1 MEVPVIPIE
10 EALTIINRHEL
21 PMATESVGLSEALD
35 RIITEDITAPEPLP
49 RYTNSA
55 MDGFAVVWN
64 DVEVKSEETLP
75 SLTVVGESRAGE
87 PYHDTVRTG
96 ETVRISTGAML
107 PDGAD
112 TVIPMEDVDDSGETI
127 IIRSATGKHQHVRF
141 EGEEIR
147 TGDIILE
154 SGVRL
159 TPSSLGLMASLGV
172 RNVTVSIPP
181 AVGIVVTGHELA
193 KAGDVIEP
201 WQVRD
206 SNALMLDAA
215 IVKAGGRVTCMN
227 RCGDELKETETAILK
242 AADLSQIVIVS
253 GGVSVGPHDLVK
265 QAAGNAGFEELFW
278 RVRQKP
284 GKPMFFA
291 RRDDQLL
298 FGLPGNPLAVLNCFA
313 YYIHP
318 LLQRMQGRPFSWETL
333 SGTIDTPYE
342 NSANRS
348 FFLRVAVNRE
358 HPGPATITPLG
369 KQGSHMLSSMTEADG
384 FLLIDQGQALKAG
397 DEVVVNLYPWRA

>member
-1 MEVPVIPIE
+1 MIPIK
-10 EALTIINRHEL
+10 EALTIISRHEL
-21 PMATESVGLSEALD
+21 PVATESVRVSEALD
-35 RIITEDITAPEPLP
+35 RIIIEDITAPEPLP

-55 MDGFAVVWN
+55 MDGFAVLWN
-64 DVEVKSEETLP
+64 DVEMMSGESPPT
-75 SLTVVGESRAGE
+75 LTVVGESRAGE
-87 PYHDTVRTG
+87 PYHDMLHAG

-112 TVIPMEDVDDSGETI
+112 TVIPMEDVDDSDETV
-127 IIRSATGKHQHVRF
+127 IIRSATGKHQHIRF

-147 TGDIILE
+147 TGDIILK

-159 TPSSLGLMASLGV
+159 TPSSLGLLASLGV

-193 KAGDVIEP
+193 EAGDVIKP
-201 WQVRD
+201 WQIRD

-215 IVKAGGRVTCMN
+215 IVKAGGRVACVS
-227 RCGDELKETETAILK
+227 RCGDELKETETAILR
-242 AADLSQIVIVS
+242 AADSSQIVIVS

-291 RRDDQLL
+291 RRDDHLL
-298 FGLPGNPLAVLNCFA
+298 FGLPGNPVALLNCFA

-333 SGTIDTPYE
+333 SGTIDSPYE
-342 NSANRS
+342 NRANRS
-348 FFLRVAVNRE
+348 FFLRVAVSRD
-358 HPGPATITPLG
+358 HPGPTTITPLG

-384 FLLIDQGQALKAG
+384 FLLIEEGQTLEAG
-397 DEVVVNLYPWRA
+397 DAVVVHIYPWRA

>member
-1 MEVPVIPIE
+1 MISIE
-10 EALTIINRHEL
+10 EALTIISRHEL
-21 PMATESVGLSEALD
+21 PMVTESVKLSEALD
-35 RIITEDITAPEPLP
+35 RVITDDIMAPEPLP

-55 MDGFAVVWN
+55 MDGFAVLWN
-64 DVEVKSEETLP
+64 DVKAGSEDAPP
-75 SLTVVGESRAGE
+75 SLSVVGESRAGE
-87 PYHDTVRTG
+87 PYHDTVHTG

-112 TVIPMEDVDDSGETI
+112 SVIPMEDVDDSGETI
-127 IIRSATGKHQHVRF
+127 SIRSVTGKNQHIRF

-147 TGDIILE
+147 TGDTVLE

-172 RNVTVSIPP
+172 RNVMVSIPP

-193 KAGDVIEP
+193 EAGDVIEP

-215 IVKAGGRVTCMN
+215 IVKAGGRVTCMS
-227 RCGDELKETETAILK
+227 RCGDQLEETETAILR
-242 AADLSQIVIVS
+242 AAELSQIVIVS

-291 RRDDQLL
+291 RREDTLL
-298 FGLPGNPLAVLNCFA
+298 FGLPGNPVAVLNCFA

-318 LLQRMQGRPFSWETL
+318 LLQRMLGRPFRWETL
-333 SGTIDTPYE
+333 SGTIDAPYE
-342 NSANRS
+342 NSTNRS
-348 FFLRVAVNRE
+348 FFLRVAVSRE
-358 HPGPATITPLG
+358 DNGPVTITPLG
-369 KQGSHMLSSMTEADG
+369 MQGSHMLSSMTDADG
-384 FLLIDQGQALKAG
+384 FLLIDQGHALKAG
-397 DEVVVNLYPWRA
+397 DEVVVHLYPWRA